1 MKAHRKIA
9 LTCALLFATGVAL
22 ADTARWSADKINHWY
37 AQQRWLIGA
46 NYVPAD
52 AINQLEMWQAE
63 TWSPAQI
70 EKEFAWAESLGMNT
84 MRVFLHDKL
93 WEQDAAGF
101 KKRIDEFLAIAAR
114 HKIRPLL
121 VFFDSCWNPNP
132 QPGKQPDPRPGVHNS
147 GWVQS
152 PGATGLAD
160 TANYPRLKA
169 YVQDVIGTF
178 KDDPR
183 ILGWD
188 LWNEPDNALGGG
200 GMDSPEG
207 REKIRLVTGLL
218 TQVFEWA
225 RAANPSQ
232 PLTSGVWIHD
242 DWATK
247 EKLTPVERVQLEQSD
262 FITFHIYDWPEAL
275 ERKIR
280 QLQVYGRPVICTEYL
295 ARGAGSLFETSLPI
309 ARRHNVGMI
318 NWGFVD
324 GKSQTRFPWDS
335 WQKPYVDSQPV
346 VWHHDIL
353 HADGRPYRQAEA
365 DLIRAVTAEAQKE
378 FDRRRSKRRK
388 TSAAT
393 APAAAPAPAP

>member
-1 MKAHRKIA
+1 
-9 LTCALLFATGVAL
+9 
-22 ADTARWSADKINHWY
+22 
-37 AQQRWLIGA
+37 
-46 NYVPAD
+46 
-52 AINQLEMWQAE
+52 
-63 TWSPAQI
+63 
-70 EKEFAWAESLGMNT
+70 MNT
-84 MRVFLHDKL
+84 MRVFLHDQL

-101 KKRIDEFLAIAAR
+101 KQRIDEFLAIAAR
-114 HKIRPLL
+114 HGIRPLL
-121 VFFDSCWNPNP
+121 VFFDSCWNPAP
-132 QPGKQPDPRPGVHNS
+132 KLGKQPDPRPGIHNS

-152 PGATGLAD
+152 PGAAGLAD
-160 TANYPRLKA
+160 AANYPRLKA
-169 YVQDVIGTF
+169 YVQDVIGAF

-207 REKIRLVTGLL
+207 REKIRLVTALL
-218 TQVFEWA
+218 PQVFEWA

-242 DWATK
+242 DWATQ

-262 FITFHIYDWPEAL
+262 FITFHVYDWPESL

-280 QLQVYGRPVICTEYL
+280 QLQVYGRPIICTEYL

-335 WQKPYVDSQPV
+335 WRKPCVDSQPV

-353 HADGRPYRQAEA
+353 HADGRPYRQAEV

-378 FDRRRSKRRK
+378 FDRRGSKPPK
-388 TSAAT
+388 TPAAK